1 MTTVE
6 YLEQIIK
13 KLERENDVLAEG
25 ICPVYLQSFEYGR
38 YCQNETTIKYIRN
51 LIKEAQ
57 DD

>member
-6 YLEQIIK
+6 FLERIIK
-13 KLERENDVLAEG
+13 KLERENGVLAEG
-25 ICPVYLQSFEYGR
+25 ICPVHLQPFEYGR

-51 LIKEAQ
+51 LIKEVQ